1 MALVIPII
9 LTQCSDKDLSE
20 IIVSDAIM
28 YVPIEGSPMT
38 AGYLTVTN
46 RSDASVDIEGINCNS
61 IRAEIHDISSTDT
74 GVMKM
79 GKMNTYSL
87 KSGSSLVLEPG
98 GKHVMAWGLQQ
109 INSEYVDCSVVVS
122 DADPVK
128 FKFLLKDRG

>member
-28 YVPIEGSPMT
+28 YVPLEGSPMT

-46 RSDASVDIEGINCNS
+46 RSDASVDIEGIHCNS

-79 GKMNTYSL
+79 GKINTYSL
-87 KSGSSLVLEPG
+87 KSGSSLVLELSLI
-98 GKHVMAWGLQQ
+98 H
-109 INSEYVDCSVVVS
+109 I
-122 DADPVK
+122 
-128 FKFLLKDRG
+128 